1 MSSSTARRRPPQTG
15 SATGSASGSA
25 TGAVALGWV
34 EQLGLAAV
42 TLKLCLSHY
51 LGILVG
57 RQRLDLPAFAA
68 ALRQSGLS
76 ILPAIT
82 LVTAA
87 VGVILG
93 RQAAQALG
101 GFNLPSLVLASISYA
116 VVMELIPLLVGI
128 MVAGRAGVALSVR
141 QATLVVSGQMDGLLV
156 SGINPITFSA
166 APVLLAMLIM
176 SFAFA
181 VWGSLVTLVTAG
193 LWLMAVADVNPA
205 DLIDALRVSL
215 TPADLTEALSKP
227 LLFAL
232 MIALIATV
240 NGSSA
245 GRDPEGIS
253 RAATRTM
260 VGAVTTILLI
270 DVLFVL
276 WPNS

>member
-1 MSSSTARRRPPQTG
+1 MPPAAARQRQPAARSPPESTA
-15 SATGSASGSA
+15 
-25 TGAVALGWV
+25 GAVALGWV
-34 EQLGLAAV
+34 ERLGLAAI
-42 TLKLCLSHY
+42 TLKLCLAHY
-51 LGILVG
+51 LGILLG

-93 RQAAQALG
+93 RQAAQALA
-101 GFNLPSLVLASISYA
+101 GFNLPSLVLLSISYA

-156 SGINPITFSA
+156 SGVNPIVFSA

-181 VWGSLVTLVTAG
+181 VWGSLVTLGTAG
-193 LWLMAVADVNPA
+193 VWLLAVADVNPA
-205 DLIDALRVSL
+205 DLIDALRLSL
-215 TPADLTEALSKP
+215 TPADLAEALSKP

-232 MIALIATV
+232 VIALIATV

-253 RAATRTM
+253 EAATRTM

-270 DVLFVL
+270 DLLFAL
-276 WPNS
+276 WPN

>member
-1 MSSSTARRRPPQTG
+1 MPPSAVARHRQPTARSRE
-15 SATGSASGSA
+15 SA
-25 TGAVALGWV
+25 TGAVALGRV
-34 EQLGLAAV
+34 ERLGLAAV
-42 TLKLCLSHY
+42 TLRLCLAHY
-51 LGILVG
+51 LGVLLG

-93 RQAAQALG
+93 RQAAQVLND
-101 GFNLPSLVLASISYA
+101 FNLPSLVLLPISYA
-116 VVMELIPLLVGI
+116 VVLELIPLLVGI

-156 SGINPITFSA
+156 SGVNPIVFSA

-181 VWGSLVTLVTAG
+181 VWGSLVTLGTAG
-193 LWLMAVADVNPA
+193 LWLLAVADVNPA
-205 DLIDALRVSL
+205 DLIDAVRLSL
-215 TPADLTEALSKP
+215 TLADLAEALSKP

-232 MIALIATV
+232 VIALIATV

-253 RAATRTM
+253 EAATKTM

-270 DVLFVL
+270 DVLFAL
-276 WPNS
+276 WPN

>member
-1 MSSSTARRRPPQTG
+1 MPPVIARHRQPAVRSPLGPG
-15 SATGSASGSA
+15 NHAA

-34 EQLGLAAV
+34 ERLGLAAV
-42 TLKLCLSHY
+42 TLKLCLGHY
-51 LGILVG
+51 LGIVVG

-93 RQAAQALG
+93 RQAAQVLD
-101 GFNLPSLVLASISYA
+101 GFNVPSLVLFPISYA

-141 QATLVVSGQMDGLLV
+141 QATLVVSGQADGLLV
-156 SGINPITFSA
+156 SGVNPIIFST

-181 VWGSLVTLVTAG
+181 LWGSLVTLGTAG
-193 LWLMAVADVNPA
+193 VWLLVVADVNPA
-205 DLIDALRVSL
+205 DLIDALRSSL
-215 TPADLTEALSKP
+215 TPLDLAEALSKP

-232 MIALIATV
+232 VIALIATV

-253 RAATRTM
+253 EAATRTM

-270 DVLFVL
+270 DLLFAL
-276 WPNS
+276 WPN

>member
-1 MSSSTARRRPPQTG
+1 MPPITARYRQPAARSSVGP
-15 SATGSASGSA
+15 ASRSA

-34 EQLGLAAV
+34 ERLGLAAV
-42 TLKLCLSHY
+42 TVRLCVGHY
-51 LGILVG
+51 LGIVIG

-76 ILPAIT
+76 ILLPLT
-82 LVTAA
+82 VVTAA

-93 RQAAQALG
+93 RQAAGALD
-101 GFNLPSLVLASISYA
+101 GFNLPSLVLLPISYA

-156 SGINPITFSA
+156 SGVNPITFST

-181 VWGSLVTLVTAG
+181 VWGSLITLGTAAI
-193 LWLMAVADVNPA
+193 WLLAVADVNPA
-205 DLIDALRVSL
+205 DLIDALRLSL
-215 TPADLTEALSKP
+215 TPADLAEALSKP

-232 MIALIATV
+232 VIALIATV

-253 RAATRTM
+253 EAATRTM

-270 DVLFVL
+270 DLLFAL
-276 WPNS
+276 WPN

>member
-1 MSSSTARRRPPQTG
+1 MPPAAARQRQPAARSPG
-15 SATGSASGSA
+15 ESNA
-25 TGAVALGWV
+25 GAVALGWV
-34 EQLGLAAV
+34 ERLGLAAI
-42 TLKLCLSHY
+42 TLKLCLAHY
-51 LGILVG
+51 LAILLG

-87 VGVILG
+87 VGIILG
-93 RQAAQALG
+93 RQAAQALD
-101 GFNLPSLVLASISYA
+101 GFNLPSLVLLSISYA

-156 SGINPITFSA
+156 SGVNPIVFSA
-166 APVLLAMLIM
+166 APVLLAMLTM

-181 VWGSLVTLVTAG
+181 VWGSLVTLGTAG
-193 LWLMAVADVNPA
+193 VWLLAVADVNPA
-205 DLIDALRVSL
+205 DLIDALRLSL
-215 TPADLTEALSKP
+215 TPADLAEALSKP

-232 MIALIATV
+232 VIALIATV

-253 RAATRTM
+253 EAATRTM

-270 DVLFVL
+270 DLLFAL
-276 WPNS
+276 WPN